1 MRGWQPAWDPHHMQG
16 ACCWHPPLRL
26 QGESI
31 FAAGGDCKALP
42 EHQQISQGALA
53 QCYPQAPQG
62 RSQAH
67 REPKTGMKIV
77 KQNRKEKKKVKFGTF
92 LISSLAPEPLGY
104 IRFTFSSLF
113 SVRRMTRNPHLADE
127 GRAPRAFCGW
137 GTWQDLWSSSPFD
150 F

>member
-1 MRGWQPAWDPHHMQG
+1 MLPSGTSGQESGPQRAKN
-16 ACCWHPPLRL
+16 WH
-26 QGESI
+26 E
-31 FAAGGDCKALP
+31 DCETEQK
-42 EHQQISQGALA
+42 G
-53 QCYPQAPQG
+53 
-62 RSQAH
+62 
-67 REPKTGMKIV
+67 
-77 KQNRKEKKKVKFGTF
+77 KKKVKFGTF